1 MKKTLIA
8 LAALGVVGAASAQ
21 VSISGGVGV
30 AVQTSVDGD
39 GSDNTNAHFHLTN
52 ADIYF
57 AASEDLGGGL
67 MVNAGVGFSNEGTRG
82 GSMGIENTTLSISG
96 GFGKLAYSNVLST
109 RAKMGS
115 ASLETDLTD
124 YLGGYLNATIV
135 QYDAPAI
142 GGWTPFINWA
152 TASAA
157 TAATGDLAASGS
169 PNIGISGTIGG
180 AKIYIENDTGDAAD
194 GWDLRVN
201 YDMGGVGLA
210 ARTTKDKYQEFG
222 VSMPM
227 GALTVSVNTVSQN
240 DNKGS
245 SLGISYAMS
254 KQTALTFGY
263 GTGSGD
269 VSGQN
274 YRLQLSKSF

>member
-21 VSISGGVGV
+21 VAISGGV
-30 AVQTSVDGD
+30 AVGIQ
-39 GSDNTNAHFHLTN
+39 NTHSNSTAKFHLTN

-67 MVNAGVGFSNEGTRG
+67 MVNAGMGFSNEGTRAG
-82 GSMGIENTTLSISG
+82 TNGVTVENTTLAISG
-96 GFGKLAYSNVLST
+96 GFGKLSWGNVLSP

-124 YLGGYLNATIV
+124 YLGGYANVTV
-135 QYDAPAI
+135 FQYDAPAM
-142 GGWTPFINWA
+142 GGWTPFISWS
-152 TASAA
+152 TAV
-157 TAATGDLAASGS
+157 AATGTTGDLEVSGS
-169 PNIGISGTIGG
+169 PYIGITGNVAG
-180 AKIYIENDTGDAAD
+180 ANIYLENNTGDAAD
-194 GWDLRVN
+194 GWDLRVK
-201 YDMGGVGLA
+201 YDVGSLA
-210 ARTTKDKYQEFG
+210 LAVRTTKDKYQEFG

-227 GALTVSVNTVSQN
+227 GAMTVSVNTVSQN
-240 DNKGS
+240 ANKGT
-245 SLGISYAMS
+245 SLGVSYAMS

-269 VSGQN
+269 TSGQN
-274 YRLQLSKSF
+274 YRLNLSKSF